1 MPMERTTITVSR
13 RTLEKLRRIKEE
25 MRAQSY
31 DELLEALIR
40 AYRREVLEEVA
51 DKVVLSET
59 EAEEI
64 REIIEERRASWWR
77 RSY

>member
-13 RTLEKLRRIKEE
+13 RTLEKLRRIKDE
-25 MRAQSY
+25 MRVQSY
-31 DELLEALIR
+31 DELLEVLIR
-40 AYRREVLEEVA
+40 AYKREVLEKLA
-51 DKVVLSET
+51 DEVVLGEA

-64 REIIEERRASWWR
+64 KGIIEERRASWWR

>member
-1 MPMERTTITVSR
+1 
-13 RTLEKLRRIKEE
+13 

-40 AYRREVLEEVA
+40 AFRREVLEEVA

>member
-13 RTLEKLRRIKEE
+13 RTLEKLRRIKDE
-25 MRAQSY
+25 MRVQSY
-31 DELLEALIR
+31 DELLEVLIR
-40 AYRREVLEEVA
+40 AYKREVLEKLA
-51 DKVVLSET
+51 DKVVLGEA

-64 REIIEERRASWWR
+64 KEIIEERRASWWR